1 MPIDIRTIPVFCIN
15 LDKRP
20 ERFKKFS
27 VQPGAKA
34 ILAYTE
40 RFPAIDGATIDPL
53 KSDKI
58 ALQTKYNILHKT
70 RRSHGEI
77 NTLGAIGCSL
87 SHYGV
92 WQKFLAGKA
101 NYCLV
106 LEDDADVPVDL
117 REQVMA
123 CTEGTQAFDIWA
135 LSYRLRGGLRELN
148 GPWKVP
154 EYYWGTSAYIISRV
168 AAETLSKSFFP
179 VECHMDKF
187 FCLQK
192 DLGYIRL
199 VVHESINM
207 WTLSYGSDVQMYA
220 CDLCDFPDS
229 MDGYMAVDKRAAAA
243 VAVAGAAATVAILSI
258 FLLRTTIKHE

>member
-1 MPIDIRTIPVFCIN
+1 MPIDIRAIPVFCIN

-27 VQPGAKA
+27 AQPGAKA
-34 ILAYTE
+34 LLTNIH
-40 RFPAIDGATIDPL
+40 RFPAVDGSTIDPL

-92 WQKFLAGKA
+92 WQKFLEGKA
-101 NYCLV
+101 DYCLV

-123 CTEGTQAFDIWA
+123 CTEGTHAFDVWA
-135 LSYRLRGGLRELN
+135 LSYRLRGSLRELV

-154 EYYWGTSAYIISRV
+154 EYYWGPSAYIISR
-168 AAETLSKSFFP
+168 AGAETLSKSFFP

-187 FCLQK
+187 FCLQS

-207 WTLSYGSDVQMYA
+207 WTLSYGSDVQMYK
-220 CDLCDFPDS
+220 CDLCDFPDNL
-229 MDGYMAVDKRAAAA
+229 DGYMAVDKRILYGVTA
-243 VAVAGAAATVAILSI
+243 VTTAVVLSI

>member
-1 MPIDIRTIPVFCIN
+1 MPIDIRAIPVFCIN

-27 VQPGAKA
+27 SQPGAKA
-34 ILAYTE
+34 LLTNIQ
-40 RFPAIDGATIDPL
+40 RFSAIDGAIIDPL

-70 RRSHGEI
+70 RRAHGEI

-92 WQKFLAGKA
+92 WQKFLEGKA
-101 NYCLV
+101 DYCLV

-117 REQVMA
+117 REQVIA
-123 CTEGTQAFDIWA
+123 CTEGRHAFDVWA
-135 LSYRLRGGLRELN
+135 LSYRLRGSLRELS
-148 GPWKVP
+148 GAWKVP
-154 EYYWGTSAYIISRV
+154 EYYWGTSAYIISR
-168 AAETLSKSFFP
+168 AGAETLSKSFFP

-187 FCLQK
+187 FCLQS

-207 WTLSYGSDVQMYA
+207 WTLSYGSDVQMYK
-220 CDLCDFPDS
+220 CDLCDFPDNLN
-229 MDGYMAVDKRAAAA
+229 GYIAVNRRHLYFGTAAA
-243 VAVAGAAATVAILSI
+243 VAVAILSI